1 MTAPPRARLR
11 VHELFFSLQGEASRV
26 GLPSVFIRLT
36 GCPLR
41 CRWCDTSYAFSGGE
55 NMTVADILQAA
66 RRWPTRHVCVTGG
79 EPLAQKHSLALLAAL
94 CDAGY
99 EVCLETSGA
108 LDIGGVDARV
118 ARIVDIK
125 TPSSGE
131 ADKNRWDN
139 LALLTAKD
147 ELKIIIA
154 DRADYD
160 WACARMAQY
169 RLPAR
174 CPVFFS
180 PAHDLQSAVELAEWL
195 LADGL
200 DARFQLPLHKQ
211 LWGNMQAR

>member
-1 MTAPPRARLR
+1 MRAPLR
-11 VHELFFSLQGEASRV
+11 VHELFFSLQGEASRA
-26 GLPSVFIRLT
+26 GLPSVFVRLT

-41 CRWCDTSYAFSGGE
+41 CRWCDTTYAFSGGE
-55 NMTVADILQAA
+55 DMTIDEILAAA
-66 RRWPTRHVCVTGG
+66 RRWPARHICVTGG
-79 EPLAQKHSLALLAAL
+79 EPLAQKRCLVLLAAL

-108 LDIGGVDARV
+108 LAIGGVDARV

-131 ADKNRWDN
+131 ADKNRWEN
-139 LALLTAKD
+139 LALLTPRD

-160 WACARMAQY
+160 WARAKMAE
-169 RLPAR
+169 RPFPAR

-180 PAHDLQSAVELAEWL
+180 PAHGLQSPVKLAEWI

-200 DARFQLPLHKQ
+200 EARFQLPLHKQ
-211 LWGNMQAR
+211 LWGNMQGR